1 MIEDNVNEDILY
13 VGNDHGVYISLDQGK
28 TWEPFDKG
36 LTSAAVHDLVIQE
49 EEQHLLV
56 GTHGRSIY
64 LADIAIIQDHDIANQ
79 KADIK
84 IFDIKD
90 VRLSER
96 WGTKRSTDKNYFT
109 PSLNFS
115 IFSKSS
121 HNASLEIINNNKD
134 VLFSKSILLDKGY
147 NFIDYDLTILDDSNI
162 DLIDKSQNGKHYLQK
177 GVYSISIKT
186 NNTAIENQ
194 FKIK

>member
-1 MIEDNVNEDILY
+1 MNKDILY
-13 VGNDHGVYISLDQGK
+13 IGNDHGVYISLDQGK
-28 TWEPFDKG
+28 TWEPFNKG

-64 LADIAIIQDHDIANQ
+64 LADISLIQNHDFNNQ
-79 KADIK
+79 QADIK
-84 IFDIKD
+84 IFDVKD
-90 VRLSER
+90 IRFSDR

-109 PSLNFS
+109 PSVKFS

-121 HNASLEIINNNKD
+121 YNASFEIINNDKD
-134 VLFSKSILLDKGY
+134 VLFSKSISIDKGY
-147 NFIDYDLTILDDSNI
+147 NFIDYNLTILDDANVYSKV
-162 DLIDKSQNGKHYLQK
+162 KSQNGNHYLQK
-177 GVYSISIKT
+177 GDYFISIKT
-186 NNTAIENQ
+186 DNTIIENQ